1 MSSLLFSS
9 SSTKPHQNI
18 VGKTLQDAKPTLAA
32 LTASGVRVRVVR
44 PGQVLSFALRQVA
57 IRWLSNA

>member
-1 MSSLLFSS
+1 MNSLQFGS

-18 VGKTLQDAKPTLAA
+18 VGKSLEDAKSTLAS

-44 PGQVLSFALRQVA
+44 PGQVLSFTPNYFALTF
-57 IRWLSNA
+57 